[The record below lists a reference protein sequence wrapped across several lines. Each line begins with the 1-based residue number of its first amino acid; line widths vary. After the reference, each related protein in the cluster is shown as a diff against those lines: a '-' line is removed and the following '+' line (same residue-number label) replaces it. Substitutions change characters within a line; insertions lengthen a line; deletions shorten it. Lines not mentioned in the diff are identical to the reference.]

1 MERDERTVVGDQR
14 AGTEEGRSHVEGST
28 SLTYWDVFADEMLR
42 YNRMVS
48 MSPGDLRRLVDM
60 AISEY
65 GGTGRRA

>member
-1 MERDERTVVGDQR
+1 M
-14 AGTEEGRSHVEGST
+14 EGST

-42 YNRMVS
+42 YNRMVT

-60 AISEY
+60 AMSEY

>member
-1 MERDERTVVGDQR
+1 MERDKRTVVGDR
-14 AGTEEGRSHVEGST
+14 RVGSEEGGRNVAGAT
-28 SLTYWDVFADEMLR
+28 SLIYWDVFADEMLQ

-60 AISEY
+60 ALGEC

>member
-1 MERDERTVVGDQR
+1 M
-14 AGTEEGRSHVEGST
+14 AGAT
-28 SLTYWDVFADEMLR
+28 SLIYWDVFADEMLQ

-60 AISEY
+60 ALGEC